1 MVQFVVEILLLG
13 KDMAVIV
20 RSNDFCEDKVIK
32 ILARDFS
39 GYKLYGAKGLV
50 LMADN
55 FYQLED
61 AFQAT
66 YILENVISN
75 FSDFQEVVDEAKEKL
90 TIIKKA
96 EAKTNSSI
104 DLDDKN

>member
-1 MVQFVVEILLLG
+1 
-13 KDMAVIV
+13 
-20 RSNDFCEDKVIK
+20 
-32 ILARDFS
+32 
-39 GYKLYGAKGLV
+39 
-50 LMADN
+50 MADN

-75 FSDFQEVVDEAKEKL
+75 FSDYPDVVDEAKEKL
-90 TIIKKA
+90 AVIKKA

-104 DLDDKN
+104 DIEDEN